1 MRLHREFPSGS
12 AGRRGA
18 GSSPPAARRR
28 SSFPPAGSRGT
39 RRDGAGARS
48 WVMRRPPR
56 ALPRLLLRRA
66 DDEPLAAL
74 RTAALEDV
82 AAGLGRVALAE
93 PMLAVAADLARLV
106 RALHDDW
113 PPESEKRGKKARA
126 LRQVKEPRQGP
137 PIV

>member
-1 MRLHREFPSGS
+1 MGLHREFPSGS

-18 GSSPPAARRR
+18 GAPPPAARRR

-48 WVMRRPPR
+48 WVMRRAPR

-66 DDEPLAAL
+66 DAAPLAA
-74 RTAALEDV
+74 V

-126 LRQVKEPRQGP
+126 
-137 PIV
+137 